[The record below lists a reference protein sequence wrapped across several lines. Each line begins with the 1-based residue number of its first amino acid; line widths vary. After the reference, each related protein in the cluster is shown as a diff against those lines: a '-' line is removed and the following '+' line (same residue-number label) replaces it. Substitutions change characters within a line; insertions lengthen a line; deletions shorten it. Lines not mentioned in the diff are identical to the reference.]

1 MMVQG
6 EMGTKCIMVFLKFTA
21 GPVIGRL
28 EARGDVTA
36 QILERP
42 TVETSRDL

>member
-6 EMGTKCIMVFLKFTA
+6 GMGTKCNIVFLNFTA

-36 QILERP
+36 QM
-42 TVETSRDL
+42 